1 MHRHCAI
8 VNFSNLSQADTR
20 WTIGTK
26 RSSGEKT
33 KRHVLSF
40 EIWNASRNSSLEGFC
55 AGSTILATF
64 KLDENPDASTTENLQ
79 GTWRSFEHT

>member
-1 MHRHCAI
+1 MSAR
-8 VNFSNLSQADTR
+8 LSILRPDR
-20 WTIGTK
+20 ETIDKPGNREDK